1 MTPTQQRT
9 TTAFRPGLRRRRALG
24 ALFGG
29 LALGAL
35 LLGLL
40 VLLVL
45 ITTTVLQSTRLVA
58 MRATADAGLALSL
71 RNLYVERGGQA
82 QYRPYVSI
90 SRVLPGSPAEALGL
104 RRGDA
109 LVRLGERPVETVGD
123 AWAVVAEAPGRRAE
137 LALGWV
143 PRRRDL
149 LGSLQ
154 AVPVPDRPGE
164 FRVTLVRV
172 APGSPAERAGLRP
185 GDVLLEAGGLP
196 ITGTHQ
202 AWQAVVVAARTHEGN
217 VPLTVEREGRRV
229 TVVLSAERR
238 GKLAF
243 EKGLLRAYWAFL
255 TSVNEPRYPEHAG
268 LASAF
273 LGSLYVILVTALVA
287 FPLGIG
293 AAVYL
298 EEYARRGFLTEVLQ
312 ILIANLAGVPSVIY
326 GIIGLEI
333 LARSLNLGRSI
344 LAGGITLALLVLPIM
359 IIAAREA
366 LRTVPPSIREAAYG
380 VGATRW
386 QVLRHHVLPYA
397 LPGIFTG
404 MILALS
410 RALGEAAPLLLLG
423 AFLYVSYLPQ
433 SLWDS
438 FTVIPLQIFDWA
450 TKPQEGFA
458 EVAAA
463 AIVVL
468 LILLLLL
475 NGTAIWLRNRYQKRW
490 SG

>member
-1 MTPTQQRT
+1 MSLMRAKTE
-9 TTAFRPGLRRRRALG
+9 TAARRGLRRRRALG
-24 ALFGG
+24 ALFAG

-40 VLLVL
+40 VLVVL
-45 ITTTVLQSTRLVA
+45 IATTVLQSAQLVA
-58 MRATADAGLALSL
+58 MRATADAGLSLSL
-71 RNLYVERGGQA
+71 RTLQLGAAGTGAAYL
-82 QYRPYVSI
+82 PYVTVA
-90 SRVLPGSPAEALGL
+90 RVDPGSPAEALGL

-109 LVRLGERPVETVGD
+109 LLRIGDVSVERVSDVWRAIAALPSGAGKTSI
-123 AWAVVAEAPGRRAE
+123 AWVPGRR
-137 LALGWV
+137 G
-143 PRRRDL
+143 L
-149 LGSLQ
+149 LGGLR

-164 FRVTLVRV
+164 FRVVLAKV
-172 APGSPAERAGLRP
+172 APGSAAERAGLLP

-196 ITGTHQ
+196 IMGTQQ
-202 AWQAVVVAARTHEGN
+202 AWQAIVVAARTHDGK
-217 VPLTVEREGRRV
+217 VPLTVEREGQQL
-229 TVVLSAERR
+229 TVVLDAERR
-238 GKLAF
+238 GELAF
-243 EKGLLRAYWAFL
+243 RKSLLWAYWAFI
-255 TSVNEPRYPEHAG
+255 TSLNEPRYPEHAG

-333 LARSLNLGRSI
+333 LARSLGLGRSI
-344 LAGGITLALLVLPIM
+344 LAGGITLALLVLPIV

-423 AFLYVSYLPQ
+423 AFLYVSYVPQ

-463 AIVVL
+463 SIVVL
-468 LILLLLL
+468 LALLLLL

-490 SG
+490 S

>member
-1 MTPTQQRT
+1 MGAKTKTKAAVR
-9 TTAFRPGLRRRRALG
+9 RGLRRRRALG
-24 ALFGG
+24 ALFAGV
-29 LALGAL
+29 ALGAL

-45 ITTTVLQSTRLVA
+45 IATTALQSTQLVA
-58 MRATADAGLALSL
+58 MRATADAGLSLSL
-71 RNLYVERGGQA
+71 RTLQLGPRGGGTA
-82 QYRPYVSI
+82 GFFPYVTVA
-90 SRVLPGSPAEALGL
+90 RVAPGSPAEALGL

-109 LVRLGERPVETVGD
+109 LLRVGEVPVERVSDVWRAIAALPSGVERASI
-123 AWAVVAEAPGRRAE
+123 AWVPGRR
-137 LALGWV
+137 G
-143 PRRRDL
+143 L
-149 LGSLQ
+149 LGSLR

-164 FRVTLVRV
+164 FRVVLSKV
-172 APGSPAERAGLRP
+172 APGSAAERAGLQP
-185 GDVLLEAGGLP
+185 GDVLVEAGGLP
-196 ITGTHQ
+196 ITGTQQ
-202 AWQAVVVAARTHEGN
+202 AWQALVVAARTQGGK
-217 VPLTVEREGRRV
+217 VPLTIEREGERL
-229 TVVLSAERR
+229 TAVLDVERR
-238 GKLAF
+238 GELPF
-243 EKGLLRAYWAFL
+243 QRSLLRAYGAFL
-255 TSVNEPRYPEHAG
+255 TSLNEPRYPEHAG

-298 EEYARRGFLTEVLQ
+298 EEYARRGVLTEILQ

-333 LARSLNLGRSI
+333 LARSLGLGRSI

-366 LRTVPPSIREAAYG
+366 LRTVPPSVREAAYG

-386 QVLRHHVLPYA
+386 QVIRHHVLPYA

-423 AFLYVSYLPQ
+423 AFLYVSYVPQ

-463 AIVVL
+463 SIVVL
-468 LILLLLL
+468 LVLLLLL

-490 SG
+490 S